1 MDQNAILSSLCY
13 LQVQNSTKC
22 CLNQNGTVILIFIGS
37 IYSDRFTD
45 TIFGLLATGLNRTSN
60 LMSIKLRKFQLKI
73 NQDKFIENDIME
85 KEYLFG
91 TTTNN
96 FLLVLISRIHIQLT
110 LQRQKMSGNP
120 NNQLVEP
127 KQNMSPLKI
136 QASCVS
142 CF

>member
-45 TIFGLLATGLNRTSN
+45 TIFGLLATSLNRTSN

-110 LQRQKMSGNP
+110 LQRRKMSGNP
-120 NNQLVEP
+120 DNQPVVP
-127 KQNMSPLKI
+127 KQKMSPLKT
-136 QASCVS
+136 QASCFS